1 MECLTDFIGIKYC
14 GNTAPESGLWVN
26 DLPGVSLKVVEGIT
40 DAEKATFLETWA
52 SIQRRSLKI
61 FSTAITSVLNK
72 RYRLKTLNEFTVLP
86 AVLDTTST
94 TAPANEKRGFTVKI
108 GDITSVSA
116 LQYIHIQLLRLY
128 LPSAVNTT
136 IRFYNVEADAFT
148 QVHSIEVTGL
158 QGWNNIVVNRNFV
171 GISTLYVAYDA
182 ATVTSVLSKLD
193 TSLDCDCCNACFDC
207 CADGCCGM
215 TIQAAKWNGTD
226 ITYGN
231 NLFGLTGII
240 SLRCGFEPIVCANKT
255 LFATSL
261 WYLLG
266 REIMQERIY
275 TDRINRYTT
284 IDLNKAKELKQELD
298 QNFTEELSM
307 VLDGFNLPGAD
318 CCLECNSQVVNV
330 TMLP

>member
-1 MECLTDFIGIKYC
+1 MNCLLDFIGVKNC
-14 GNTAPESGLWVN
+14 GNAASESGLWVN
-26 DLPGVSLKVVEGIT
+26 DLPGVNLKVIEGIT
-40 DAEKATFLETWA
+40 DAEQATFLETWA

-61 FSTAITSVLNK
+61 FSTTITAVLNK
-72 RYRLKTLNEFTVLP
+72 RYQLKTLNEFTSLP
-86 AVLDTTST
+86 AILDTGST

-108 GDITSVSA
+108 GDTQYVSA
-116 LQYIHIQLLRLY
+116 LQYIHVQSLRLY
-128 LPSAVNTT
+128 LASAGSTT
-136 IRFYNVEADAFT
+136 IRFYNVAGDIFT
-148 QVHSIEVTGL
+148 EVHTIAVTGVS
-158 QGWNNIVVNRNFV
+158 GWNNIVVNADFV
-171 GISTLYVAYDA
+171 GVSTLFVGYDA
-182 ATVTSVLSKLD
+182 AAITSVESKLD
-193 TSLDCDCCNACFDC
+193 TSLDCDCEASYNC
-207 CADGCCGM
+207 CDTDCCGM

-240 SLRCGFEPIVCANKT
+240 SLRCGFTPIVCSNKT

-284 IDLNKAKELKQELD
+284 IDLNKAKDLKVEFDRLYS
-298 QNFTEELSM
+298 EELGM
-307 VLDGFNLPGAD
+307 VLDGFKLPVAD
-318 CCLECNSQVVNV
+318 CCLECNAPIVNV